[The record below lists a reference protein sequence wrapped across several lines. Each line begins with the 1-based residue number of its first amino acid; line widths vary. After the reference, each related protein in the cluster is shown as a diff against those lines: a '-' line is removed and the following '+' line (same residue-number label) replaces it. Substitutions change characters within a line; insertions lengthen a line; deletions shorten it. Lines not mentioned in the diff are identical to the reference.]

1 MVIQSIKLLEDK
13 VLKHESDTSHTHKL
27 DMLNEQLKTSITS
40 CNIERGNG
48 ISEEEMIKSAVQ
60 EEISRKTYEEQYLEN
75 RQEAQLLLGQPT
87 VRCYF

>member
-40 CNIERGNG
+40 CNIERENG

-75 RQEAQLLLGQPT
+75 RK
-87 VRCYF
+87 RNIIIH